1 MNANPAHDNAIS
13 AVAKH
18 PVAWQSELGRGI
30 RDPAELC
37 RLLALPEQTFSG
49 VDIESRFATRVP
61 RGFVARMRS
70 GDPND
75 PLLRQVLPLI
85 RETERVIGFVSD
97 PVGDMPALKRPGL
110 IHKYRGRALV
120 MMTGACAIHCRYCF
134 RRHFPY
140 QDETPHR
147 DDWRDL
153 LDLIRGDASIH
164 EIILSGGDPLMVPD
178 PRLSTLVEELL
189 EINHVNRIRIHS
201 RLPIVLPQR
210 IDRDFLDWF
219 ATLGRQAVIV
229 VHCNHPNEIDNAVE
243 EALLRLQDT
252 GSTILNQAVLLR
264 GVNDSAEVLH
274 ALSERLFS
282 IGVLPYYLHLL
293 DRVHG
298 AAHFEVPRD
307 EARALYR
314 DLHARLPGYLLPKLV
329 EEIAGAAGKTV
340 IPPL

>member
-1 MNANPAHDNAIS
+1 MNSNPAYNSAIP
-13 AVAKH
+13 AAAKH
-18 PVAWQSELGRGI
+18 PVAWQSELARGI

-37 RLLALPEQTFSG
+37 RLLALPEQIFSG
-49 VDIESRFATRVP
+49 IDLKPRFTTRVP
-61 RGFVARMRS
+61 RSFVARMQS

-75 PLLRQVLPLI
+75 PLLQQVLPLI
-85 RETERVIGFVSD
+85 RETEQVIGFVSD
-97 PVGDMPALKRPGL
+97 PVGDMAALKRPGL

-140 QDETPHR
+140 QDEAPHR
-147 DDWRDL
+147 DDWRGL
-153 LDLIRGDASIH
+153 LDLIRRDTSIQ
-164 EIILSGGDPLMVPD
+164 EVILSGGDPLMIPD
-178 PRLSTLVEELL
+178 PRLSTFVGDLL
-189 EINHVNRIRIHS
+189 AISHVDRIRIHT
-201 RLPIVLPQR
+201 RLPIVLPER

-219 ATLGRQAVIV
+219 SILGRRAVMV
-229 VHCNHPNEIDNAVE
+229 VHCNHPNEIDSAVE
-243 EALLRLQDT
+243 GALLNLRET
-252 GSTILNQAVLLR
+252 GSTILNQTVLLR
-264 GVNDSAEVLH
+264 GVNDCPEVLH

-282 IGVLPYYLHLL
+282 VGALPYYLHLL

-329 EEIAGAAGKTV
+329 EEIPGTSGKTF